1 MDLFDVGR
9 AEILSTSKRI
19 FKDKT
24 TDGVVTIGNN
34 QYAYR
39 VGKNQT
45 GRKFIVYLN
54 ESLIYHRFS
63 LLVRVSIVLGIGAL
77 IVFALVLI
85 LVSKKAIGPIITTY
99 RKQREFITNAGHNVS
114 PAR

>member
-1 MDLFDVGR
+1 MVNDDNVYDVGR

-39 VGKNQT
+39 VGKI
-45 GRKFIVYLN
+45 RLVV
-54 ESLIYHRFS
+54 S
-63 LLVRVSIVLGIGAL
+63 LL
-77 IVFALVLI
+77 
-85 LVSKKAIGPIITTY
+85 
-99 RKQREFITNAGHNVS
+99 FI
-114 PAR
+114 